1 MLSKIWTEILVWL
14 AIGTGITWLCPWLH
28 GAISS
33 ISNGSVTVDYTFTGD
48 ALDAG
53 YALAVQGGLAFF
65 REVFRHGYLRSCI
78 VAVPNR
84 CGNISQ
90 GLEYSYDALQCPI
103 SPNEDTF
110 GYNVRGRWFRL

>member
-53 YALAVQGGLAFF
+53 YALAVQGGLALLF
-65 REVFRHGYLRSCI
+65 SC
-78 VAVPNR
+78 A
-84 CGNISQ
+84 
-90 GLEYSYDALQCPI
+90 
-103 SPNEDTF
+103 
-110 GYNVRGRWFRL
+110 